1 MQHTGRG
8 DRNVKLDSVENVVG
22 IYLEDGSVKCR
33 NCMSEEDWKNLK
45 HTQII
50 TEEDLRKDDEWIYCD
65 YCEERL

>member
-1 MQHTGRG
+1 
-8 DRNVKLDSVENVVG
+8 VKLDSVENVVG

-33 NCMSEEDWKNLK
+33 KCMSEEDWKNLK
-45 HTQII
+45 HKRII